1 MASTQTLS
9 LSNVANSVS
18 VANNTS
24 KVRILWQAKQTG
36 ESRNNNTRTAKYWV
50 SINGGAET
58 AYTVSYTLPA
68 NTTKTIL
75 DITLTVKHKDDGTG
89 TVKVRT
95 WMDTR
100 ISAGVVELSDDLDLT
115 KIARASTI
123 SSAAATTLGS
133 KCSVKWTPLAT
144 AYRYKLK
151 FKIGTWSYTTAA
163 IHPNSTSAY
172 TYSGYTIPLEMA
184 QQILNKQTGT
194 MTVELYTYSDS
205 GATKQVGDASSKTFT
220 VTVPANDST
229 KPAVTMELAPVSSLP
244 AAFAGLYIQ
253 GKSKVKATLTAE
265 GKYGA
270 SISSYGMTVD
280 GTTYGSAVGYTSG
293 YLASYGTFT
302 VTGTAKDS
310 RGITG
315 ATTEEIT
322 VIPYGKPQILPVAGE
337 SEVVA
342 TRCDADGNITDSGT
356 YLKIKAKRSYSPCKS
371 GDTQMNFCQIRFRY
385 RVEKTASFSGWTT
398 VLAKDSLDS
407 DEIVTGALMGGA
419 LAVDTTYIIQVGVID
434 DVGES
439 SNTTIT
445 VHTDRVYDHEDGA
458 RRAKAF
464 GKYVEEDNTYDFAED
479 ITVKVRGELVVIG
492 KGWITPTLSDDF
504 VLYDTGP
511 ASAVRYRK
519 VGGIVEIRGAVK
531 PVAVI
536 AGSNTA
542 STIFTLPEGYR
553 PDSII
558 RALCQGSGGYHWM
571 LTVNAAGAV
580 SFSRY
585 SDGNVFVDTPTTA
598 WLPFQLTFIA
608 DQ

>member
-1 MASTQTLS
+1 MASTQSLT
-9 LSNVANSVS
+9 LSNVANSGN

-24 KVRILWQAKQTG
+24 KVRILWQATQTG

-68 NTTKTIL
+68 NTIKTIL

-100 ISAGVVELSDDLDLT
+100 ISAGVVELSKSLDLT

-172 TYSGYTIPLEMA
+172 TYSGYTIPLEVA

-205 GATKQVGDASSKTFT
+205 GATTQVGDASSKTFT

-280 GTTYGSAVGYTSG
+280 GTTYGSAAGYTSG

-302 VTGTAKDS
+302 VTGTAEDS

-315 ATTEEIT
+315 TTTEEIS
-322 VIPYGKPQILPVAGE
+322 VIPYGKPQILPAPGE
-337 SEVVA
+337 SEVIA
-342 TRCDADGNITDSGT
+342 ARCDADGNFTDSGT

-385 RVEKTASFSGWTT
+385 RVEKSASFSGWTT

-407 DEIVTGALMGGA
+407 DEIVTGALMGGV

-445 VHTDRVYDHEDGA
+445 VHTDKVYDHEDGA
-458 RRAKAF
+458 KRSYAF

-492 KGWITPTLSDDF
+492 KGWITPTLEPTF
-504 VLYDTGP
+504 ELYDVGP
-511 ASAVRYRK
+511 ASTVRYRK
-519 VGGIVEIRGAVK
+519 IGGFVEIRGAVK
-531 PVAVI
+531 PVVAI
-536 AGSNTA
+536 PGSGTA
-542 STIFTLPEGYR
+542 YTIFTLPEGYR
-553 PDSII
+553 PDSVI
-558 RALCQGSGGYHWM
+558 RALCQGSIGYHWL
-571 LTVNAAGAV
+571 LTINAAGAV

-585 SDGNVFVDTPTTA
+585 SDGNAFVEAPTTA
-598 WLPFQLTFIA
+598 WLPFQLNFIA

>member
-1 MASTQTLS
+1 MASTQSLS
-9 LSNVANSVS
+9 LSNVANSVN
-18 VANNTS
+18 VANNTN
-24 KVRILWQAKQTG
+24 KVRILWQATQTG

-100 ISAGVVELSDDLDLT
+100 ISAGVVELSKSLDLT

-172 TYSGYTIPLEMA
+172 TYSGYTIPLEVA
-184 QQILNKQTGT
+184 KQILDKQTAT

-229 KPAVTMELAPVSSLP
+229 KPAVTMELSSVGNLP
-244 AAFAGLYIQ
+244 AAFDGLYIQ

-280 GTTYGSAVGYTSG
+280 GTTYGSAAGYTSG

-315 ATTEEIT
+315 TTTEEIT
-322 VIPYGKPQILPVAGE
+322 VVPYSKPKILPVAGE
-337 SEVVA
+337 SDVIA
-342 TRCDADGNITDSGT
+342 ARCDADGNITESGT
-356 YLKIKAKRSYSPCKS
+356 YLKIKAKGSYSLVKS
-371 GDTQMNFCQIRFRY
+371 GEEQKNFCQIRFRY
-385 RVEKTASFSGWTT
+385 RAEKASGYSGWAT

-407 DEIVTGALMGGA
+407 DEIITGALMGGA
-419 LAVDTTYIIQVGVID
+419 LAVDTTYIVQVGVID
-434 DVGES
+434 DVGETAY
-439 SNTTIT
+439 TTIP
-445 VHTDRVYDHEDGA
+445 VPTDKVYMHRDGA
-458 RRAKAF
+458 RRSLGLF
-464 GKYVEEDNTYDFAED
+464 KYVEDDNTVDVADD

-492 KGWITPTLSDDF
+492 KGWLTPTLSDDF